1 VTTKPDGSPV
11 TDVDVAIETAL
22 RASLARDRPGDMVTG
37 EELGDTGPAA
47 RRWYL
52 DPIDGTKRFIAGDP
66 AWMTLIALAVDDRLV
81 LGIVDF
87 PALGE
92 RWWAVR
98 GRGAFH
104 DGRRLRVSTRARLAD
119 ATSATPGVAIWRP
132 ATGRIRSTRSPS
144 AAPRPDPTAATASWR
159 SPAGKPR
166 SRSASAASHGTTPRS
181 SCSSRR
187 RAAASPTSTEATGST
202 RTPPLRPTGHCTRRC
217 WSCCA
222 TRAEP
227 PQRFFRNDGMSMSS
241 SEISSE
247 LRWRSS
253 IVTSRSRRSRRV
265 TSRALEGF
273 ERP

>member
-1 VTTKPDGSPV
+1 MDDEVVYASRLADLAASISVPRFRQQDFSVTTKPDGSPV

-98 GRGAFH
+98 GRDAFH

-119 ATSATPGVAIWRP
+119 ATVGDTWRGDLAAGNRAHPIYAVAERCAEARPNRGHSFLAVACGEAEIAVSVGSFAWDYAPLKLLVEEAGGRFTDFDGSDRIDTHTAVATNG
-132 ATGRIRSTRSPS
+132 
-144 AAPRPDPTAATASWR
+144 
-159 SPAGKPR
+159 
-166 SRSASAASHGTTPRS
+166 
-181 SCSSRR
+181 
-187 RAAASPTSTEATGST
+187 
-202 RTPPLRPTGHCTRRC
+202 PLH
-217 WSCCA
+217 
-222 TRAEP
+222 AEVLELL
-227 PQRFFRNDGMSMSS
+227 RNA
-241 SEISSE
+241 
-247 LRWRSS
+247 R
-253 IVTSRSRRSRRV
+253 
-265 TSRALEGF
+265 
-273 ERP
+273 